1 MTSAVGRWAGM
12 VKFSHTLF
20 ALPFALAGAALA
32 ADRFGVTWPQIGWVL
47 LAMVGARNAAM
58 GFNRL
63 VDRKIDGRNPRTADR
78 ELPSGR
84 LAPTAVWLFTLLLTG
99 LFAFATWKLGL
110 LPFVVPAIAVIFG
123 YSFTKRISWLCHGV
137 LGLALA
143 MAPVGGWMA
152 LGGRFDWMIVGLG
165 AAVLTWVAG
174 FDVIYACQDL
184 GFDRE
189 QGLHSIPA
197 RFGTSNALRI
207 ARLLHIATLVAM
219 TVVGVVGQLH
229 PVYYLGCIGIAGLL
243 FYEHRLLRPSDL
255 SKLGMAF
262 FNLNGIISVLYLA
275 TILAALAVPR
285 LL

>member
-1 MTSAVGRWAGM
+1 MTSVVGRWAGM

-84 LAPTAVWLFTLLLTG
+84 LAPAAVWLFTLLLTA
-99 LFAFATWKLGL
+99 LFVFATWKLNL

-123 YSFTKRISWLCHGV
+123 YSYTKRISWICHGV

-143 MAPVGGWMA
+143 IAPIGGWMA
-152 LGGRFDWMIVGLG
+152 LGGRFDWMIVALG
-165 AAVLTWVAG
+165 TTVLTWVAG
-174 FDVIYACQDL
+174 FDVIYACQDQR
-184 GFDRE
+184 FDRE
-189 QGLHSIPA
+189 HGLHSIPA
-197 RFGTSNALRI
+197 RFGTTHALAI
-207 ARLLHIATLVAM
+207 ARLLHILTILAMAT
-219 TVVGVVGQLH
+219 VGIVGQLH
-229 PVYYLGCIGIAGLL
+229 PVYYLGCLVIAGLL
-243 FYEHRLLRPSDL
+243 VYEHRLLRPSDL

-262 FNLNGIISVLYLA
+262 FNLNGIISVLYLT
-275 TILAALAVPR
+275 TILIALGVPR
-285 LL
+285 I